1 MGPSSPPSVTEI
13 SSVLAQ
19 HFSSLTAAH
28 PDLDAVAEN
37 YISFLSGLQSHE
49 DKARLYQRSEVVL
62 SILCLLEFVMTEFL
76 KETLES
82 KEVSAAST
90 EQGLVKSLLRI
101 LMKN

>member
-1 MGPSSPPSVTEI
+1 M
-13 SSVLAQ
+13 
-19 HFSSLTAAH
+19 
-28 PDLDAVAEN
+28 
-37 YISFLSGLQSHE
+37 
-49 DKARLYQRSEVVL
+49 VL